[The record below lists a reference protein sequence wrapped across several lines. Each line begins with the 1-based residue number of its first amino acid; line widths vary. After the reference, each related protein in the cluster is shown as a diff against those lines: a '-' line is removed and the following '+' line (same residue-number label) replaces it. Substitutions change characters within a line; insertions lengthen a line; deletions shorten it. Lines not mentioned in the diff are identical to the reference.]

1 MFINDLVKCKDDQH
15 LGTLDAMPMAV
26 LKCQEVLK
34 KAVDLRSSRGGTHIR
49 VFLEKTRK
57 FFVCNLIN

>member
-1 MFINDLVKCKDDQH
+1 MFINDLLECKYDQY
-15 LGTLDAMPMAV
+15 LGTLDVMLIAV

-34 KAVDLRSSRGGTHIR
+34 EGVDLSSSWRATHIR
-49 VFLEKTRK
+49 VFFVKICR

>member
-1 MFINDLVKCKDDQH
+1 MFINDLVKCKDNQH

-34 KAVDLRSSRGGTHIR
+34 KALDFRSSRGGTHIR
-49 VFLEKTRK
+49 VFFGKTRK
-57 FFVCNLIN
+57 LFNLIN

>member
-1 MFINDLVKCKDDQH
+1 MFLNDLLKCKDDQH

-34 KAVDLRSSRGGTHIR
+34 EVIDLRSSRGGIHIR
-49 VFLEKTRK
+49 LFFEKNRK